1 MTVDD
6 LKEFFQVIYDSELT
20 SKLGVSKG
28 TISNW
33 RAQGIPSEKQAML
46 QVQTEGRLQAKVP
59 PLGSQT

>member
-6 LKEFFQVIYDSELT
+6 LKKFFRVIHDSELT
-20 SKLGVSKG
+20 GKLGVSKG

-46 QVQTEGRLQAKVP
+46 QVQTKGRLQAKVP
-59 PLGSQT
+59 PLGTQS